1 MNMSLSSTSERQTV
15 EENND
20 EFNKNKENSNDKLG
34 SIVKQIIAALEPDES
49 TNQIFDQL
57 AESDS
62 FDEEIEQ
69 ILANFNEQ
77 TMDLSKLQTQIIILI
92 KKYLGSKKFSK
103 LSLGKEINI
112 DEKLIAA
119 NIAEAS
125 EYLIQQRAQ
134 LIQQTNKSL
143 EKNKDNYHAI
153 TGKSRENFR
162 QIIKNFAV
170 YEIYKVMN
178 PKRIAGETRKE
189 NFAHNV
195 IERGLESAK
204 HYAGG
209 TKHEIEKYSP
219 QFVKKL
225 ENAHTTFKRG
235 GSKIER

>member
-1 MNMSLSSTSERQTV
+1 V
-15 EENND
+15 AENNEDSKKDKTKVD
-20 EFNKNKENSNDKLG
+20 EKVNSL
-34 SIVKQIIAALEPDES
+34 VKQIMAALDSGSS
-49 TNQIFDQL
+49 TTDVFEEL
-57 AESDS
+57 AESHS

-77 TMDLSKLQTQIIILI
+77 TMDLTKLQTQIIILI
-92 KKYLGSKKFSK
+92 KKYLGTKKFNKSA
-103 LSLGKEINI
+103 LGKDVDI

-125 EYLIQQRAQ
+125 DYLIQQRLA
-134 LIQQTNKSL
+134 IIKETNKSL
-143 EKNKDNYHAI
+143 ENNKDNYQGI
-153 TGKSRENFR
+153 TSKSRADFKK
-162 QIIKNFAV
+162 IIKNFAV

-209 TKHEIEKYSP
+209 TKHEIERYSP

-225 ENAHTTFKRG
+225 ENAHTSFKRG

>member
-1 MNMSLSSTSERQTV
+1 MA
-15 EENND
+15 ENNEDSKEDKTKVD
-20 EFNKNKENSNDKLG
+20 EKVNSL
-34 SIVKQIIAALEPDES
+34 VKQIMAALDSGSS
-49 TNQIFDQL
+49 TTDVFEELTKSN
-57 AESDS
+57 S

-77 TMDLSKLQTQIIILI
+77 TMDLTKLQTQIIILI
-92 KKYLGSKKFSK
+92 KKYLGAKKFNKSA
-103 LSLGKEINI
+103 LGKDVDI

-125 EYLIQQRAQ
+125 EYLIQQRLA
-134 LIQQTNKSL
+134 IIKETTKSL
-143 EKNKDNYHAI
+143 EKNKDNYQGI
-153 TGKSRENFR
+153 TSKSRADFKK
-162 QIIKNFAV
+162 IIKNFAV

-178 PKRIAGETRKE
+178 PKRIAGETRRE

-225 ENAHTTFKRG
+225 ENAHTSFKRG